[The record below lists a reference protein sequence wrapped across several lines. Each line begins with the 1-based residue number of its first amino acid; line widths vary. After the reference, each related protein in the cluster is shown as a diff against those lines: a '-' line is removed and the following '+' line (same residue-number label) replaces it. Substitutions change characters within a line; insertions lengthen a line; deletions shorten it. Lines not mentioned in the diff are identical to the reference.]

1 MPATR
6 TSTARLPRATIVPSR
21 CREVSRTL
29 FRFKFK
35 PDSRSSS
42 HRCRKTT
49 ARAFSTP
56 MANLSWAATTLSIP
70 DSLLRGARYRTTTR
84 CTPPSV
90 IASIIAGSGRR
101 QVRHK
106 SNGWFRRCL
115 FVMTLVLR
123 CAPPAWAADADT
135 IVDRASRQVT
145 AFLDQMS
152 DVQCSGDEL
161 LLNESRLSD
170 EHKEQ
175 RNKKNVPLLITN
187 GFSMLMLIFHPYY
200 RNSFEFSAM
209 PDEII
214 AGHRTAQVRFTHI
227 PGTRT
232 PAALAVRGREFP
244 LELTGTAWIEPET
257 GQVVKLKIGLA
268 KDMSDVGLK
277 SLTAEIDYDPIHL
290 PGWTQAYRFPAVAT
304 VEVETLRQRWRNVHR
319 FSNYKRFLVDTSVT
333 VVDPEQKK

>member
-1 MPATR
+1 M
-6 TSTARLPRATIVPSR
+6 
-21 CREVSRTL
+21 
-29 FRFKFK
+29 
-35 PDSRSSS
+35 
-42 HRCRKTT
+42 
-49 ARAFSTP
+49 
-56 MANLSWAATTLSIP
+56 
-70 DSLLRGARYRTTTR
+70 
-84 CTPPSV
+84 
-90 IASIIAGSGRR
+90 
-101 QVRHK
+101 QHK
-106 SNGWFRRCL
+106 SKGWVDWCL
-115 FVMTLVLR
+115 LVTILSLR
-123 CAPPAWAADADT
+123 CAPAAWAVDADT

-152 DVQCSGDEL
+152 DVKCSEHVTQLKLDKNGHTAYQESSSFDYLVLLQGSNDDL
-161 LLNESRLSD
+161 LLNESRLGD
-170 EHKEQ
+170 AHNEQ

-200 RNSFEFSAM
+200 RNSFEFAAM

-277 SLTAEIDYDPIHL
+277 SLTAEIDYDPIQL
-290 PGWTQAYRFPAVAT
+290 PGWTQAYRFPSVAT

-319 FSNYKRFLVDTSVT
+319 FTNYKRFLVDTSVS
-333 VVDPEQKK
+333 VADPEQKK

>member
-1 MPATR
+1 
-6 TSTARLPRATIVPSR
+6 
-21 CREVSRTL
+21 
-29 FRFKFK
+29 
-35 PDSRSSS
+35 
-42 HRCRKTT
+42 
-49 ARAFSTP
+49 
-56 MANLSWAATTLSIP
+56 
-70 DSLLRGARYRTTTR
+70 
-84 CTPPSV
+84 
-90 IASIIAGSGRR
+90 
-101 QVRHK
+101 
-106 SNGWFRRCL
+106 
-115 FVMTLVLR
+115 MTLVLR
-123 CAPPAWAADADT
+123 CSLPASSADANT
-135 IVDRASRQVT
+135 IVDRVSRQVT

-152 DVQCSGDEL
+152 DVKCSEHVTQLKLDKDGHTAYLENSSFDYLVLLQGSGDEL

-170 EHKEQ
+170 AHNEQ

-200 RNSFEFSAM
+200 RNSFKFVMM

-257 GQVVKLKIGLA
+257 GQLAKIKMELA

-277 SLTAEIDYDPIHL
+277 SLAAEIDYDPIQL
-290 PGWTQAYRFPAVAT
+290 PGWTQAYRFPSVAT

-319 FSNYKRFLVDTSVT
+319 FTHYKRFLVDTSVS
-333 VVDPEQKK
+333 VADPEQKK

>member
-1 MPATR
+1 
-6 TSTARLPRATIVPSR
+6 
-21 CREVSRTL
+21 
-29 FRFKFK
+29 
-35 PDSRSSS
+35 
-42 HRCRKTT
+42 
-49 ARAFSTP
+49 
-56 MANLSWAATTLSIP
+56 
-70 DSLLRGARYRTTTR
+70 
-84 CTPPSV
+84 
-90 IASIIAGSGRR
+90 
-101 QVRHK
+101 
-106 SNGWFRRCL
+106 
-115 FVMTLVLR
+115 MTLVLR

-152 DVQCSGDEL
+152 DVKCSEHVTQLKLDKNGHTAYLENSSFDYLVLLQGSGDEL

-200 RNSFEFSAM
+200 RNSFEFAAM

-244 LELTGTAWIEPET
+244 LE
-257 GQVVKLKIGLA
+257 
-268 KDMSDVGLK
+268 
-277 SLTAEIDYDPIHL
+277 
-290 PGWTQAYRFPAVAT
+290 
-304 VEVETLRQRWRNVHR
+304 
-319 FSNYKRFLVDTSVT
+319 
-333 VVDPEQKK
+333 